1 MCQSCSFHI
10 HTRHRC
16 PVIVCGGCAPANQSW
31 HITQTQNA
39 TPETKRQP
47 TYSQTHTN
55 THTEIRKPRAH
66 IHCTLMQNSCS
77 YIAYITLYCCHLNT
91 GTLAVSTKSSYCNGK
106 YAPDSEWKD
115 LCSICSICCMFL
127 FLFCR
132 CLGELILWCKLKF
145 YYILFYWEHN
155 LTTTLIHNKAV
166 LEISTFN
173 LFYTLKYFE
182 VIEMHILS
190 LGALDLILN
199 QLTIG
204 LLEIQSWC
212 CD

>member
-115 LCSICSICCMFL
+115 LCSICSICIYYSYFADVLVNQFCGVNWSSIIFYSIENTISPQHWYTIKL
-127 FLFCR
+127 FWRFRL
-132 CLGELILWCKLKF
+132 LTYSILW
-145 YYILFYWEHN
+145 
-155 LTTTLIHNKAV
+155 
-166 LEISTFN
+166 S
-173 LFYTLKYFE
+173 TLK
-182 VIEMHILS
+182 
-190 LGALDLILN
+190 
-199 QLTIG
+199 
-204 LLEIQSWC
+204 
-212 CD
+212 